1 MDNLG
6 EKIVDV
12 NIEEQMKTAYIDYS
26 MSVIV
31 ARALPDVRDGMK
43 PVHRRVLFGMSE
55 LGVRYNTPHKKSARI
70 VGEVLGKFHPHG
82 DSSVYEAMVRMAQD
96 WSLRYTLV
104 NGQGNF
110 GSIDGDGAAA
120 MRYTEARLTKI
131 AEEMLADLDKDTVDM
146 QPNFDDS
153 LKEPSVL
160 PARIPYLLVNGASGI
175 AVGMATNMAPHNLS
189 EVVDGIVAYIDNND
203 IEISELA
210 KFVKAPDFPTGGI
223 IHGYEGVRDAYETGR
238 GRIVVRGAAK
248 IEEDEHTGKE
258 TIIVTAIPYQV
269 NKAEMIRKTAEL
281 VNDKKIDGISDIR
294 DESDRNGMR
303 IVYEIK
309 RDAMAHVVL
318 NNLYLMTP
326 LQSSFNVNNIALVH
340 GRPMLLNLKQLISY
354 YVEHRHEVLL
364 RKTRFE
370 LDVAEKRSH
379 ILEGLLKA
387 LDIIDEI
394 ITVIRESRTSD
405 IAKDA
410 LMTRFG
416 FSLEQTSAILAMRLS
431 SLTGLERDKLQ
442 AEYDTLQEKIKY
454 YHEILSDY
462 NLRMSILK
470 QDLLDIKEQYGDE
483 RRTKIEYSSADLS
496 MEDLITNEKVVVTI
510 TKMGYIKRTPLT
522 EYRAQKRGG
531 KGAKG
536 LSSREEDYI
545 EHIFVADT
553 HNYMLFF
560 TSAGKCYW
568 LRIFEIPEGSK
579 TSKGRAVQNIMAIPQ
594 EETIKAYIN
603 VDNIAPEYL
612 STHYIVLCSK
622 LGVIKKTTMEAYSKP
637 RKTGII
643 AINIREND
651 ELLEA
656 CQTNGNS
663 EILIATKKGRAIRFP
678 ENTVRP
684 MGRTAS
690 GVKAVSLNDSEDY
703 VVGMVCPENE
713 DADILVVS
721 EHGYGKK
728 SKLGEYRITN
738 RGGKG
743 VKTMNVTDKTGMVIA
758 IKGVCDSDD
767 LIIINKSGL
776 LIRLKVAELRVVG
789 RATQGVKL
797 INIAENDSIAA
808 VTLVQHSDE
817 DDEDVEEIEG
827 ENLEIETETET
838 ENETRITEE

>member
-1 MDNLG
+1 
-6 EKIVDV
+6 
-12 NIEEQMKTAYIDYS
+12 
-26 MSVIV
+26 
-31 ARALPDVRDGMK
+31 
-43 PVHRRVLFGMSE
+43 
-55 LGVRYNTPHKKSARI
+55 
-70 VGEVLGKFHPHG
+70 
-82 DSSVYEAMVRMAQD
+82 
-96 WSLRYTLV
+96 
-104 NGQGNF
+104 
-110 GSIDGDGAAA
+110 
-120 MRYTEARLTKI
+120 
-131 AEEMLADLDKDTVDM
+131 
-146 QPNFDDS
+146 
-153 LKEPSVL
+153 
-160 PARIPYLLVNGASGI
+160 
-175 AVGMATNMAPHNLS
+175 
-189 EVVDGIVAYIDNND
+189 
-203 IEISELA
+203 
-210 KFVKAPDFPTGGI
+210 
-223 IHGYEGVRDAYETGR
+223 
-238 GRIVVRGAAK
+238 
-248 IEEDEHTGKE
+248 
-258 TIIVTAIPYQV
+258 
-269 NKAEMIRKTAEL
+269 
-281 VNDKKIDGISDIR
+281 
-294 DESDRNGMR
+294 

>member
-82 DSSVYEAMVRMAQD
+82 DFSVYEAMVRMAQD

-379 ILEGLLKA
+379 ILKGLLKA

>member
-379 ILEGLLKA
+379 ILKGLLKA